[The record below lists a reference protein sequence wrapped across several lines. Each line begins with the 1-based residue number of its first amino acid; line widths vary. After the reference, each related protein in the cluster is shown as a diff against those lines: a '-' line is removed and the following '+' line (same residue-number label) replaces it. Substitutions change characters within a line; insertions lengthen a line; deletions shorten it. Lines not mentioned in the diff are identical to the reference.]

1 VRLRRRGLAI
11 LTLLSGAL
19 LVAGCAGRALERER
33 EQVISALRLQAGMQV
48 ADVGAGQGDWSKTLA
63 RAVGEQGHVFA
74 TEIKEEH
81 VRRIRERLA
90 RAGFANVTTVLGSD
104 LETGLPDDCCDA
116 ILLRRVYHHFTEP
129 ERMRAEL
136 RRALRSGGRLAV
148 IEIRTQKHWGG
159 LPGVP
164 DRGGHGIDPDD
175 LREEMES
182 DGWTVLDQHD
192 EWGDEKDGYCLIFQ
206 EQSR

>member
-1 VRLRRRGLAI
+1 V
-11 LTLLSGAL
+11 
-19 LVAGCAGRALERER
+19 GCAGRALERER

-48 ADVGAGQGDWSKTLA
+48 ADVGAGQGDWSKALA
-63 RAVGEQGHVFA
+63 RTVGEGGHVFA
-74 TEIKEEH
+74 TEIEEEH
-81 VRRIRERLA
+81 VRRIRERLS
-90 RAGFANVTTVLGSD
+90 RAGYTNVSTVLGND

-148 IEIRTQKHWGG
+148 IEIPTQKHWGE

-164 DRGGHGIDPDD
+164 ERGGHGIDPED
-175 LREEMES
+175 LRNEMES
-182 DGWTVLDQHD
+182 DGWKVLEQYDA
-192 EWGDEKDGYCLIFQ
+192 WGDEKDGYCITFQ
-206 EQSR
+206 ER